1 MERKPGLESILR
13 KSLQKKREEM
23 NLADFQLTTSRSLI
37 QESEVQL
44 KGFTFIELYVGNA
57 LQAAHFYRSVFGF
70 APIASLG
77 LETGVRD
84 HVSIVMQ
91 QGQANIVLTASLEAS
106 SPIAEHVR
114 LHGDGV
120 KDIAFRVANAA
131 GAFQRAVQWGA
142 RPVMEPTVFQ
152 DEQGRVTKATVATY
166 GDTTHSFVQYDHFEG
181 VFFPGYKTMGKLP
194 TAQVGRDERP
204 GDPLWSSAPIRV
216 DHLAISLQRGEVQK
230 WGDFYRQCFGFQ
242 QIHEE
247 NIQTEYSAMNSIAL
261 QDQTGQINL
270 VLVEPK
276 EGKRQS
282 QIEEFL
288 KFYGAPGVQH
298 IALHTENIV
307 ETVRM
312 LEDRGLSF
320 VSAPASY
327 YDLLPERVG
336 EISESLSAL
345 QAANVLV
352 DRDEWGYLLQI
363 FSKPFQDR
371 PTLFIE
377 IIQRKNARGFG
388 SGNIQAL
395 FKALEL
401 EQARRG
407 NL

>member
-1 MERKPGLESILR
+1 MS
-13 KSLQKKREEM
+13 
-23 NLADFQLTTSRSLI
+23 FTSQGYFSA
-37 QESEVQL
+37 QESKVQL
-44 KGFTFIELYVGNA
+44 KGIDFIELYVGNA
-57 LQAAHFYRSVFGF
+57 LQAAHFYHSVFGF
-70 APIASLG
+70 TPIASLG
-77 LETGVRD
+77 LETQVRD
-84 HVSIVMQ
+84 HVSIAMQ
-91 QGQANIVLTASLEAS
+91 QGQAYLVLTASLEAS

-120 KDIAFRVANAA
+120 KDITFRVADATV
-131 GAFQRAVQWGA
+131 AFQRAVQWGA
-142 RPVMEPTVFQ
+142 RSVMEPTVFR
-152 DEQGRVTKATVATY
+152 DEQGSVTKATVATY
-166 GDTTHSFVQYDHFEG
+166 GDTTHSFIQYDHFEG
-181 VFFPGYKTMGKLP
+181 VFFPTYKPVGGGQKPESGVVETRTGVVETRTGASPVP
-194 TAQVGRDERP
+194 TASIG
-204 GDPLWSSAPIRV
+204 LSLV

-230 WGDFYRQCFGFQ
+230 WGDFYRECFGFQ

-247 NIQTEYSAMNSIAL
+247 NVQTEHSAMNSLAL
-261 QDQTGQINL
+261 QDQTGQTNL
-270 VLVEPK
+270 VLIEPK

-307 ETVRM
+307 ETVQT
-312 LEDRGLSF
+312 LAGRGLPF
-320 VSAPASY
+320 VPAPASY

-345 QAANVLV
+345 QSANVLV
-352 DRDEWGYLLQI
+352 DRDAWGYLLQI
-363 FSKPFQDR
+363 FSKPLQDR

>member
-1 MERKPGLESILR
+1 VEFISQSYFPV
-13 KSLQKKREEM
+13 
-23 NLADFQLTTSRSLI
+23 
-37 QESEVQL
+37 QESNVQL
-44 KGFTFIELYVGNA
+44 EQIDFIELYVGNA
-57 LQAAHFYRSVFGF
+57 LQAAHFYHTVFGF

-84 HVSIVMQ
+84 HVSIALR
-91 QGQANIVLTASLEAS
+91 QGQANLVLTAPLEAS
-106 SPIAEHVR
+106 GSIAEHVR

-120 KDIAFRVANAA
+120 KDIAFRVADAA

-142 RPVMEPTVFQ
+142 CPVMEPTVFQ

-166 GDTTHSFVQYDHFEG
+166 GDTTHSFIQYDHFEG
-181 VFFPGYKTMGKLP
+181 VFFPGYKSMGTSQRTQGTVP
-194 TAQVGRDERP
+194 TIRVQAGGRDELP
-204 GDPLWSSAPIRV
+204 PLRL
-216 DHLAISLQRGEVQK
+216 DHLAISLPRGEVQK
-230 WGDFYRQCFGFQ
+230 WAGFYRQCFGFQ
-242 QIHEE
+242 QILEE
-247 NIQTEYSAMNSIAL
+247 NIQTEYSAMNTLAL

-270 VLVEPK
+270 VLVEPQ

-288 KFYGAPGVQH
+288 KFYGAPGVHH

-307 ETVRM
+307 ETLQM
-312 LEDRGLSF
+312 LADRGLSF
-320 VSAPASY
+320 LSTPASY
-327 YDLLPERVG
+327 YEMLPERVG

-363 FSKPFQDR
+363 FSKPLQDR

-388 SGNIQAL
+388 GGNIQAL
-395 FKALEL
+395 YKALVL
-401 EQARRG
+401 EQASRG

>member
-1 MERKPGLESILR
+1 MS
-13 KSLQKKREEM
+13 
-23 NLADFQLTTSRSLI
+23 FTSQGYFAV
-37 QESEVQL
+37 QESKVQL
-44 KGFTFIELYVGNA
+44 KGIDFIELYVGNA
-57 LQAAHFYRSVFGF
+57 LQAAHFYRTVFGF
-70 APIASLG
+70 TPIASLG
-77 LETGVRD
+77 LETQVRD
-84 HVSIVMQ
+84 HVSIAMQ
-91 QGQANIVLTASLEAS
+91 QGQAYLVLTAPLEAS
-106 SPIAEHVR
+106 GPIAEHVR

-131 GAFQRAVQWGA
+131 VAFQRAVQWGA

-152 DEQGRVTKATVATY
+152 DEQGSVTKATVATY
-166 GDTTHSFVQYDHFEG
+166 GDTTHSFIQHDHFEG
-181 VFFPGYKTMGKLP
+181 VFFPTYRPVGAGQATGQAQGAVPTMG
-194 TAQVGRDERP
+194 
-204 GDPLWSSAPIRV
+204 V
-216 DHLAISLQRGEVQK
+216 DHLAISLEKGEVQK

-270 VLVEPK
+270 VLIEPK

-288 KFYGAPGVQH
+288 KFYGASGVQH

-307 ETVRM
+307 QTVQT
-312 LEDRGLSF
+312 LVDRGLRF
-320 VSAPASY
+320 VPAPASY

-352 DRDEWGYLLQI
+352 DRDAWGYLLQI
-363 FSKPFQDR
+363 FSKPLQDR